1 MHQNSEAQAFID
13 RVLALP
19 KGPGV
24 SLESVLQPSLDD
36 EAALRRLFATEKDNN
51 RLKNPY
57 VGLVNV
63 FDAPPDIRTIRAR
76 IVKDEEDLNGKYV
89 MPLSPKDRKAEGT
102 ACMVPSLEEFQKN
115 WAVFSEGSLS
125 QLLDWSNVVAAGG
138 SVLACLV
145 PLPEEAKVS
154 KRAIR
159 KYYHGSAY
167 PSSDIDLFLWGLTPQ
182 QAEAKIVTIYEAV
195 RDSVP
200 WDVTC
205 VRTKHT
211 VSIHSQYPY
220 RSVQIVLR
228 LYTSPAEILAG
239 FDIDAPCCAYDGRRI
254 WANPR
259 AITALMRQCNTIDV
273 TRRSPS
279 YEVRLTKYSSRAFEI
294 YVPNLCRADIDPT
307 IYERSIVRVEGLARL
322 LVFEKL
328 KYPNAREI
336 FLQSR
341 RTLRGRSY
349 ANSVP
354 YYIRKKRTLKGDL
367 KNEVAIGGLEMNS
380 YDVVSL
386 HIPYGPGWDARKI
399 DKLIYQTDLGMN
411 STFNPKNKNRRLH
424 RHPAFFGTIEE
435 CLEDCCEDCPKPI
448 DEDEVKLQEEED
460 KQYLRGRISFVQQD
474 PGRQSLSGSFNP
486 IDDSEWSA
494 QVFIGPT
501 EKFFQVII
509 TSDRAAVARMIAEGV
524 DVNRRDHVGRM
535 PLHVA
540 VLAKAEDVACDLID
554 AGARITSRLA
564 EGKTALHIAAQLDQ
578 LKVVK
583 KLLERSKINE
593 DLLKKDGDA
602 EEGNGDVEMKEAVRD
617 SSEDDWSSAD
627 DGVISMEEVED
638 TDVDDEDDGDDV
650 DDDNGDDN
658 DGSPRKKTKSKGVS
672 EPPKAPTEYNA
683 LPEDDSGEPD
693 VFDINAPD
701 WDLCFTPLSYAILF
715 ASLPVIDTLLLNG
728 ADANLAT
735 TASYPDAPRLHPL
748 LLTVYHSDE
757 EQACS
762 IAERL
767 LQAGAAS
774 SAADQGRTILYK
786 MIEAGKTKL
795 VNSLL
800 RLDPKAGVVLNLPSM
815 NMNNGRPTFPLI
827 AAVQINNLEM
837 VTTLLAYGANV
848 VFKAED
854 VVRAQE
860 LRNQQN
866 YGNNV
871 SHFINFTLGEP
882 LDQVIHPVEA
892 ALCCHSDLIQL
903 LVSVGASINRATR
916 VSTSTYANQEIL
928 RTYLDWARY
937 AIGWIT
943 RYISEQQDKM
953 KLETKKLDS
962 ITTAPT
968 TPWRTFVSRTIYLSD
983 NGVLPGSE
991 LQKKKFVEDQVELE
1005 KTIRKCVALKG
1016 FFGDAE
1022 RLLVSK
1028 GAKTYNILFADTEKR
1043 STATSNVSIQI
1054 DHHDHILWQQNSS
1067 STKYFFLGQ
1076 HDYSREAVPMY
1087 LNDRY
1092 DELFEAC
1099 WKGDD
1104 IAVRKLCLPDEGKEN
1119 ALKVSVAVAHPT
1131 NQWLQTNLTPLVAAI
1146 EGRHWSTVRL
1156 VFGICVAQYKPVD
1169 EKEVAFRLNNINLD
1183 EDDEDNLSDDDSAAS
1198 DVTASAQKRNQP
1210 FIDIAQIS
1218 PAVKVPFPPS
1228 RLLNSHYV
1236 TYEEGGGSLVLIK
1249 AIKTKDFEAFVH
1261 IADLYKLTEPPLEL
1275 GQGYILDAILAADE
1289 PEMLDEYIRR
1299 TGSGIDLQ
1307 SHGDETEEKEI
1318 RAINDKN
1325 KIYLGLSV
1333 HGKKRKDLAQKN
1345 DPANFHYQ
1353 LQDQDVTPI
1362 LWRAILSS
1370 SKEVKIIEYLA
1381 STRPLEAYRF
1391 YAMTHGSELS
1401 IRLRRITDLEQILP
1415 DRLGWCTNNLGESPL
1430 VAAILSN
1437 KLNVIKLLFA
1447 KKPKLMSAALK
1458 ERMKFSGFNLLMLAV
1473 QVGCDPQVIDFLL
1486 ANGQSPT
1493 ETDQIRK
1500 WNIYHMLAASSVP
1513 VLFEHLLL
1521 KLPRDVN
1528 ELLLQQHCK
1537 GNLDT
1542 PLHLAVSRGDY
1553 RTSSIIID
1561 YTRAGLAIRNV
1572 YGSIPLHIA
1581 ISKSQAKTVKKLIDS
1596 SPEECLFME
1605 NGVGNT
1611 PLEMATLLDL
1621 LGRLQNVS
1629 RDREPELAAQHVN
1642 LDPSRITLDKLQQD
1656 VPNLRQTI
1664 NTLLKNGPLKVDD
1677 KLTKE
1682 LFAFSRFMETK
1693 LTAATAEAE
1702 ATKRGNEDEPDVKD
1716 KWKDPEDR
1724 GTTLKIIKE
1733 AILARPHQ
1741 RQLIHLVDVQKS
1753 VGSHLSSAELRSTDT
1768 HNPRHQREHD
1778 EEGLEPEEDTEI
1790 KLRNSSIV
1798 YRRLGQPLLRV

>member
-1 MHQNSEAQAFID
+1 MPQNSEAQAFID

-125 QLLDWSNVVAAGG
+125 QLLDWNNVVAAGG

-399 DKLIYQTDLGMN
+399 DKLIYQTD
-411 STFNPKNKNRRLH
+411 
-424 RHPAFFGTIEE
+424 
-435 CLEDCCEDCPKPI
+435 CPKPI

-583 KLLERSKINE
+583 KLLERSKMNE

-602 EEGNGDVEMKEAVRD
+602 EEGN
-617 SSEDDWSSAD
+617 
-627 DGVISMEEVED
+627 
-638 TDVDDEDDGDDV
+638 
-650 DDDNGDDN
+650 
-658 DGSPRKKTKSKGVS
+658 
-672 EPPKAPTEYNA
+672 
-683 LPEDDSGEPD
+683 DDSGEPD

-715 ASLPVIDTLLLNG
+715 ASLPVIDTLLLSG

-815 NMNNGRPTFPLI
+815 NMNNGRPTLPLI
-827 AAVQINNLEM
+827 AAVQLNNLEM

-892 ALCCHSDLIQL
+892 ALCCHTDLIQL

-937 AIGWIT
+937 AIGWIN

-1131 NQWLQTNLTPLVAAI
+1131 NQWLQTSLYTSISTFFARMVNPNIADLTPLVAAI

-1299 TGSGIDLQ
+1299 TGSGLDLQ

-1458 ERMKFSGFNLLMLAV
+1458 ER
-1473 QVGCDPQVIDFLL
+1473 
-1486 ANGQSPT
+1486 
-1493 ETDQIRK
+1493 

-1596 SPEECLFME
+1596 SPDECLFME

-1611 PLEMATLLDL
+1611 PLEMTTLLDL

-1664 NTLLKNGPLKVDD
+1664 NTLLKNGPLEIDD

-1702 ATKRGNEDEPDVKD
+1702 ATKEGNEDEPDVKD

-1733 AILARPHQ
+1733 AILARPYQ

-1753 VGSHLSSAELRSTDT
+1753 VGSHLSSAELRSNTDANN
-1768 HNPRHQREHD
+1768 HMHQREHD